1 MLYTMRAAPPPLD
14 RFIETLWYWEGE
26 PLNHRK
32 DMILS
37 SVRVGLLINLAE
49 DRLDWYD
56 GEGFTESHRIR
67 GIGIAGPQARAT
79 AIDAFLPKMMGV
91 QFRVGG
97 AFPFF
102 GPAMDSFADR
112 HIALEDVWGTDAER
126 LHQRLVGAR
135 TPEKKFDILQ
145 ETLLRKILGVSEYH
159 PAVSMALR
167 RLERAPHR
175 TSIAAVAEEAGLSK
189 KKFAQIFSGQVGLRP
204 KLYLRIARFQRV
216 LNQIAAAPAVNWGD
230 VAEENGYYDQSHFIR
245 DFGDFSGLAPN
256 VYLKLRG
263 PHLQHVAMPI

>member
-1 MLYTMRAAPPPLD
+1 MRYTMRTAPPPLD
-14 RFIETLWYWEGE
+14 RFIETFWYWEGE
-26 PLNHRK
+26 PLSHRR

-37 SVRVGLLINLAE
+37 SARMGLLINLAE
-49 DRLDWYD
+49 DRLGWYD
-56 GEGFTESHRIR
+56 GEGFATPHRIR

-102 GPAMDSFADR
+102 GPGMDLFAGS
-112 HIALEDVWGTDAER
+112 HVALEDVWGGDAER
-126 LHQRLVGAR
+126 LHQRLVEAR
-135 TPEKKFDILQ
+135 MPDEKFDILQ
-145 ETLLRKILGVSEYH
+145 ETMLRRILEVSEYH
-159 PAVSMALR
+159 PTVSMALR
-167 RLERAPHR
+167 RLGRAPHR
-175 TSIAAVAEEAGLSK
+175 TRIGAIAEEAGLSK
-189 KKFAQIFSGQVGLRP
+189 KKFAQIFSQQVGLGP

-216 LNQIAAAPAVNWGD
+216 LSQIAHAPVVDWSE

-245 DFGDFSGLAPN
+245 DFGDFSGLSPS

-263 PHLQHVAMPI
+263 PHLQHVAMPV